1 MTSTTTNR
9 ELIMKKFIPIVISA
23 LLLAIPLSSQ
33 ALFDKKTPEEQRQ
46 KMQEESKVALEKL
59 YAEKSSTRE
68 ELETAKGYAVF
79 SSMGINVLL
88 VSTANGGGILH
99 NNQTGKDI
107 YMNMFSAGGGI
118 GMGVKDFIV
127 VFVFHTQDAME
138 KFQTAGW
145 DFSGQ
150 ADANAETST
159 QGAGAGATATV
170 MPGTSIYQI
179 TKAGLALQATLQG
192 TKFWVDKDLN

>member
-1 MTSTTTNR
+1 
-9 ELIMKKFIPIVISA
+9 MKKFIPLVVSA

-33 ALFDKKTPEEQRQ
+33 ALFNKKTPEEQRQ
-46 KMQEESKVALEKL
+46 KIQDQSKSALEQL
-59 YAEKSSTRE
+59 YAEKPSARE
-68 ELETAKGYAVF
+68 ELKSAKGYAVF
-79 SSMGINVLL
+79 SSLGVNVLL
-88 VSTANGGGILH
+88 VSTQNGSGILH
-99 NNQTGKDI
+99 NNQTGKDL
-107 YMNMFSAGGGI
+107 YMDMFSAGGGI

-138 KFQTAGW
+138 DFQTAGW

-150 ADANAETST
+150 ADANAETT
-159 QGAGAGATATV
+159 NQGAGAGASATV

-192 TKFWVDKDLN
+192 TKFWLDKDLN